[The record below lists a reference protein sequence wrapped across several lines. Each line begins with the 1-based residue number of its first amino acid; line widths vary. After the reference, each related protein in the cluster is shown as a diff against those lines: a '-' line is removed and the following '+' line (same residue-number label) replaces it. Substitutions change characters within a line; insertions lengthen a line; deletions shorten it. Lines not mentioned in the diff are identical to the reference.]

1 MLLSPIA
8 RGGVNLPDNYVL
20 IREGISISTDSTDPT
35 NIYVTDSRFPNGS
48 QIEIGQSGRIVNYSG
63 FAEGVYVRQCFAS
76 DNFGEY
82 PLYQRGSDGGA
93 YVKFNIPN
101 NNGLPLDKFAV
112 VLIEF
117 NKNPF
122 A

>member
-1 MLLSPIA
+1 M
-8 RGGVNLPDNYVL
+8 
-20 IREGISISTDSTDPT
+20 TDP
-35 NIYVTDSRFPNGS
+35 RFPNGS
-48 QIEIGQSGRIVNYSG
+48 QIKIGESGQIVNYSG

-82 PLYQRGSDGGA
+82 PLYQYGSDGGA
-93 YVKFNIPN
+93 FVKFNIPN
-101 NNGLPLDKFAV
+101 NYGVPVSMDAV